1 MVAPAMRPEDFE
13 PGDLFTQIHNL
24 VETLAEER
32 RAREAA
38 EGAERSK
45 SELLAMIGH
54 ELRAPVETIA
64 SVSEL
69 LRLSPLDPAQRRYT
83 DMIAQSSQSL
93 RNVVDDIG
101 DLTRLEAGRFDLAC
115 SEFDLHA
122 MIEEIG
128 SALVTRAGAKGLTS
142 GVDIGASCPQRV
154 VADACRIRQVMTTL
168 LDTALR
174 STLDGSVRLHASA
187 IDVNGRWRL
196 RFDVTDTGRGYSAAE
211 RAQLFKPVLKVQS
224 AASAEREG
232 SGLELA
238 IARKL
243 AGLMGGEVGCDSA
256 PGKGSLYWF
265 TLTAGHAGQAF
276 FAARRE
282 DQERAVRDEPVLEL
296 AEAEEAAPE
305 PPREAERPAKLLGHV
320 LVVENNAVNRMLIGS
335 YLEEFGLTHE
345 MVASGAAALLNL
357 ATRRYDL
364 VLMDMKM
371 PDLDGIEATRQIR
384 ALQGP
389 SAEVPLVA
397 LVAVKG
403 ENRGAYLAAG
413 VDAYVSKPIRG
424 RELHRV
430 LARFLRDEAGE
441 EPVLLAG

>member
-1 MVAPAMRPEDFE
+1 MRPEDFE
-13 PGDLFTQIHNL
+13 PGDLFAQIQNL
-24 VETLAEER
+24 VERLAKER
-32 RAREAA
+32 HAREAA

-54 ELRAPVETIA
+54 EIKAPVETIA

-93 RNVVDDIG
+93 RSVVGDIG
-101 DLTRLEAGRFDLAC
+101 DLTKLEAGRLELTLA
-115 SEFDLHA
+115 EFDLHA
-122 MIEEIG
+122 MIREIG
-128 SALVTRAGAKGLTS
+128 LALQARASAKGLTG
-142 GVDIGASCPQRV
+142 GVDVGASCPELV
-154 VADACRIRQVMTTL
+154 VADECRIRQVLTTL
-168 LDTALR
+168 LETALK
-174 STLDGSVRLHASA
+174 TTYEGSVRLHASA
-187 IDVNGRWRL
+187 IDVTGRWRL
-196 RFDVTDTGRGYSAAE
+196 RFDVTDTGRGYNAAE
-211 RAQLFKPVLKVQS
+211 RAQLFKPVLKVQN
-224 AASAEREG
+224 AARASRDG

-238 IARKL
+238 IAQKL
-243 AGLMGGEVGCDSA
+243 ALVMGGEIGCDSA

-276 FAARRE
+276 SAARP
-282 DQERAVRDEPVLEL
+282 APASTAAGEPILEL
-296 AEAEEAAPE
+296 AESEALGLESAC
-305 PPREAERPAKLLGHV
+305 EAERQAKLSGHV
-320 LVVENNAVNRMLIGS
+320 LVVESNAVNRMLIGT
-335 YLEEFGLTHE
+335 YLDEFGVSYE
-345 MVASGAAALLNL
+345 IVGSAAAALLKL
-357 ATRRYDL
+357 AAKRYDL

-413 VDAYVSKPIRG
+413 VDAYASKPIRG

-430 LARFLRDEAGE
+430 LARFLREGECE
-441 EPVLLAG
+441 EPALLAG

>member
-1 MVAPAMRPEDFE
+1 MRPEDFE
-13 PGDLFTQIHNL
+13 PGDLFAQIQNL
-24 VETLAEER
+24 VERLAEER

-54 ELRAPVETIA
+54 ELKAPVETIA
-64 SVSEL
+64 SVSDL
-69 LRLSPLDPAQRRYT
+69 LRLSPLDPAQHRYT

-93 RNVVDDIG
+93 RSVVDDIG
-101 DLTRLEAGRFDLAC
+101 DLTRLEAGRFDLAR

-122 MIEEIG
+122 MIGEIG
-128 SALVTRAGAKGLTS
+128 SALQARASAKGLTS
-142 GVDIGASCPQRV
+142 GVDIGASCPRLV
-154 VADACRIRQVMTTL
+154 VADELCIRQVLITL

-174 STLDGSVRLHASA
+174 STFDGSVRLHASA
-187 IDVNGRWRL
+187 IDVNGVWRL

-243 AGLMGGEVGCDSA
+243 ALLMGGEVGCDSA

-265 TLTAGHAGQAF
+265 TLMAGHAGQAF
-276 FAARRE
+276 SAARPE
-282 DQERAVRDEPVLEL
+282 QQEGAACDEPILDL
-296 AEAEEAAPE
+296 AEAEAVASE
-305 PPREAERPAKLLGHV
+305 PVREAERQPKLSGRV
-320 LVVENNAVNRMLIGS
+320 LVVENNAVNRMLLGT
-335 YLEEFGLTHE
+335 YLDEFGVSYE
-345 MVASGAAALLNL
+345 MVATGAAALLNL
-357 ATRRYDL
+357 ATKRYDL

-371 PDLDGIEATRQIR
+371 PDLDAIEATKRIR
-384 ALQGP
+384 ALQTP

-397 LVAVKG
+397 LVSVRG
-403 ENRGAYLAAG
+403 DNRGAYLAAG
-413 VDAYVSKPIRG
+413 VDAYASKPIRG

-430 LARFLRDEAGE
+430 LARFLREGEGE
-441 EPVLLAG
+441 EPALLAG